1 MTSMIESERWGLCLF
16 ILAVLCGVAIF
27 APCAIILPI
36 CAQ

>member
-27 APCAIILPI
+27 ALS
-36 CAQ
+36 Q